1 MRNPALLRRSLL
13 HNLRRL
19 PNGRWTWKHDPN
31 RMTPGFADER
41 IERAKQILE
50 EVHKISCPTLV
61 MRGARSDVFTDE
73 NAEKF
78 AKALPHGRW
87 IKVENAG
94 HTIQG
99 DNPRG
104 LLEVLHPFLKEI
116 RL

>member
-1 MRNPALLRRSLL
+1 MSA
-13 HNLRRL
+13 
-19 PNGRWTWKHDPN
+19 
-31 RMTPGFADER
+31 GFADER

-50 EVHKISCPTLV
+50 EIHKISCPTLV

-73 NAEKF
+73 NAQKF